1 MDTDIVQLYYFIN
14 IVECGNNL
22 SLSAKRLHITQSALS
37 QMIKRFEKEQNV
49 VLFNRRNG
57 RLEDL
62 TESGQKFYEYAKKI
76 VETRESMVKMIRNE
90 AAKQKGTIRVG
101 VPSLI
106 LRVYFTDFFASFIF
120 ENPDFN
126 IQFEEA
132 GCIELR
138 KKLINNDLD
147 YAILIEPVD
156 LNPKDFE
163 VTTIIKDEMTAFMS
177 ERHLFAKEQKL
188 DWNKLG
194 EQSICTF
201 NESFFTHHLVVE
213 ALKEYQLDDR
223 IVLTSSSWDF
233 LIELSQKSDIIAIL
247 PSPIRKYLQAE
258 HYIEKQFVT
267 PIPFNVLL
275 CRPNKKFYSQPE
287 SILHEEILTYFTEHE
302 VKAIGS

>member
-1 MDTDIVQLYYFIN
+1 LDTDIVQLYYFIN

-37 QMIKRFEKEQNV
+37 QMIKRFESVQNV
-49 VLFNRRNG
+49 TLFHRRNG
-57 RLEDL
+57 RLEGL
-62 TESGQKFYEYAKKI
+62 TESGQKFYEYARKI

-106 LRVYFTDFFASFIF
+106 LRVYFTDFFAGFIF

-156 LNPKDFE
+156 LNPKDYE
-163 VTTIIKDEMTAFMS
+163 VTTIFKDEMTAFMS
-177 ERHLFAKEQKL
+177 ERHLLSKQQKL
-188 DWNKLG
+188 AWAMLEN
-194 EQSICTF
+194 QAICTF
-201 NESFFTHHLVVE
+201 NESFFTYHLVSD
-213 ALKEYQLDDR
+213 ALKENEFEDQ

-258 HYIEKQFVT
+258 HYIEKHFMN

-275 CRPNKKFYSQPE
+275 CRPHKNFYSQPE
-287 SILHEEILTYFTEHE
+287 SILHKEILTYFTKDEKS
-302 VKAIGS
+302 VIGS